1 MKIARMVLVSLAGVA
16 LAGCGYQD
24 KARTSFGAGPLS
36 GWYFDDSKDNDIEVQ
51 EAVWGDKSIK
61 GVKIRNNAS
70 DVNMTIANIALANAE
85 VAKQHGE
92 NISNALKAIAE
103 IAARIPGANP
113 FPAAPADAAS
123 TPTGGND

>member
-1 MKIARMVLVSLAGVA
+1 MRTGPCTVILLFCLLSVS
-16 LAGCGYQD
+16 GCGYQD
-24 KARTSFGAGPLS
+24 KARTSFGAGPMT
-36 GWYFDDSKDNDIEVQ
+36 GWHFDDSKDNDIEVA
-51 EAVWGDKSIK
+51 EASWGDKYIK

-92 NISNALKAIAE
+92 NIANALRAISE

-113 FPAAPADAAS
+113 MSPSSQPSD
-123 TPTGGND
+123 